1 MRPRPWRA
9 CGVRARD
16 MSSILLCESHG
27 ACVRT
32 HASEYHISRIR
43 RHRLTTPSHIVRLC
57 PGRASHE
64 RGSMPGGF
72 KSTQAKAN
80 KRNAAKRWHGSGT
93 ATPTCI
99 LGRQHILRRRAQL
112 DEAADAWSRR
122 FSCVYVA
129 SCSVVYRVCAYICH
143 FMTAL
148 MCCVT
153 GRLVE
158 ETLVLGAHIL
168 LL

>member
-1 MRPRPWRA
+1 MTQRSVSEYGILGTSLTIYFVAPVSGKKSRAIVIIIIQPTAAARVGPNYQRAGAVPLGAVLRHVALCVRMRPRPWRA

-32 HASEYHISRIR
+32 HASECHISRIR

-64 RGSMPGGF
+64 RVSMPGGF

-80 KRNAAKRWHGSGT
+80 KRNAAKSDGM
-93 ATPTCI
+93 A
-99 LGRQHILRRRAQL
+99 QARRHPH
-112 DEAADAWSRR
+112 
-122 FSCVYVA
+122 A
-129 SCSVVYRVCAYICH
+129 S
-143 FMTAL
+143 
-148 MCCVT
+148 
-153 GRLVE
+153 
-158 ETLVLGAHIL
+158 
-168 LL
+168 